1 MKVLVTGGKGY
12 IGGITAQ
19 ELIKNNHQ
27 AVIYDKKSGQKIQ
40 DTKLLEKA
48 IKEEKIEAVMHFAAY
63 IEMGE
68 SMEQPTKYFDNN
80 LIGSQH
86 LIHTMVN
93 TGVKYLIFSSTAGV
107 YGNPIKIPIKEEDR
121 KLPENPYGQSKLMT
135 EELLTFYDRL
145 YGLKSISLR
154 YFNAAGAI
162 LDGRLG
168 ENHQPESHLIPNV
181 LRAILKNNEFTLFGN
196 DYPTKDGTC
205 IRDYIHVLD
214 LAKAHIL
221 ALESLITGHKSDVYN
236 VGTGKG
242 YSNLEVIRTA
252 EKVSGKKLKV
262 KVVPRRPGDA
272 NELVADS
279 TKIQKDLN
287 WKPEYSDLETIIT
300 TAWKWHKNH
309 TFRSGTE

>member
-1 MKVLVTGGKGY
+1 MKVLVTGGEGY
-12 IGGITAQ
+12 IGAITAQ
-19 ELIKNNHQ
+19 EMIKNNHQ
-27 AVIYDKKSGQKIQ
+27 VVIYDKKNNQAIQ
-40 DTKLLEKA
+40 DTKLLEKV
-48 IKEEKIEAVMHFAAY
+48 IKEEKIEAVIHFAAY

-68 SMEQPTKYFDNN
+68 SMEEPAKYFDNN
-80 LIGSQH
+80 LVGSQH

-107 YGNPIKIPIKEEDR
+107 YGNPLRVPIKEEDR

-135 EELLTFYDRL
+135 EELLEFYDRI
-145 YGLKSISLR
+145 YGLRSISLR
-154 YFNAAGAI
+154 YFNAAGAPPA
-162 LDGRLG
+162 GGLG
-168 ENHQPESHLIPNV
+168 ENHNPESHLIPN
-181 LRAILKNNEFTLFGN
+181 LIQAILQDREFTLFGN

-221 ALESLITGHKSDVYN
+221 ALEALVSGHKTDVYN

-242 YSNLEVIRTA
+242 YSNLEVIKMA

-262 KVVPRRPGDA
+262 KVVAHRPGDA
-272 NELVADS
+272 NELVADPS
-279 TKIQKDLN
+279 KIQKDLG
-287 WKPEYSDLETIIT
+287 WRPKYSDLETIIT
-300 TAWKWHKNH
+300 TAWQWHLK